1 MIGEGETVRVNCLVV
16 CHTILSSTIS
26 RTCMAFYVDPVE
38 LVKATPLLDS
48 PVEWDTGKEFPSD
61 SSDTGEE
68 EVNLLYNVSSLTS
81 IIDRYEGKLM
91 RKHEM
96 ETRTKKAL
104 KRLAWWGWCPVWFC
118 DTC

>member
-1 MIGEGETVRVNCLVV
+1 MILVD
-16 CHTILSSTIS
+16 CHVMVFIPILSSSHIFTTS
-26 RTCMAFYVDPVE
+26 SVDSVE

-48 PVEWDTGKEFPSD
+48 SVEWDTGREFPSD
-61 SSDTGEE
+61 SSDAGED

-96 ETRTKKAL
+96 ETRSKKAL
-104 KRLAWWGWCPVWFC
+104 KRLVGGTVVPCAWRRGIC
-118 DTC
+118 